1 MSSDRQ
7 TVVLAT
13 VDGSIE
19 AADGVLVAS
28 QLARAWGAELH
39 VVHVWSGMTL
49 PLIAPAAEGAA
60 RRLLADEVAGAVR
73 KGAAVSDQHFL
84 IGSVAAEIELLGDE
98 LDAVLCVMGRHRR
111 SRVGRVLF
119 GSVAAEVLRMTV
131 RPLLLVSSAADWPPT
146 RVLVG
151 DDGSPAALA
160 AARMAARITNLY
172 HAELQLV
179 CADNSPLGRGSA
191 GVQATAAEAG
201 LAADGH
207 QVEPLAG
214 GAVRVIVAHASP
226 FAVLLGGGDPRGT
239 RTLVAVG
246 SRQHGGIQRLL
257 EGSVSLKQARA
268 AAALLVVPAD
278 NPESGPQ
285 RGPFTGAD

>member
-1 MSSDRQ
+1 MTSDRR

-28 QLARAWGAELH
+28 QLARAWAAELH
-39 VVHVWSGMTL
+39 VVHVWSGLTS
-49 PLIAPAAEGAA
+49 PFIAPAVEGAA
-60 RRLLADEVAGAVR
+60 RRLLADEVADAVR
-73 KGAAVSDQHFL
+73 KGAAVDGQHFL
-84 IGSVAAEIELLGDE
+84 IGSVAAEIALLGDE
-98 LDAVLCVMGRHRR
+98 LDAVLCVMGQHRR
-111 SRVGRVLF
+111 SRVGRLLF
-119 GSVAAEVLRMTV
+119 GSVAAEVLRVTA

-160 AARMAARITNLY
+160 AARMAARLTSLY
-172 HAELQLV
+172 DAELQLV
-179 CADNSPLGRGSA
+179 HADNSPLARGRA
-191 GVQATAAEAG
+191 GLQSTLAEAA

-207 QVEPLAG
+207 QLEPLAG
-214 GAVRVIVAHASP
+214 GRVRVTIAHASP
-226 FAVLLGGGDPRGT
+226 FAVLLGGDQRGS

-257 EGSVSLKQARA
+257 EGSVSLKLVRA

-278 NPESGPQ
+278 DPESGPQ
-285 RGPFTGAD
+285 PGSFTGAD